1 MRTTRSV
8 PHQILGLIGWL
19 AVTFVAAALGA
30 LASAQAA
37 SVYAQL
43 SRPSW
48 APPAA
53 WFGPVWSIL
62 YVLMAVAAWLVWRE
76 SKQSGARAPL
86 LLFVAQLA
94 FNSLWS
100 WLFFAW
106 RLGGLAF
113 IDALLLLALIA
124 ATVVSFWRVSRLAG
138 ALLLPYLAWVSFAT
152 VLTGVVWRN
161 NPALLT

>member
-1 MRTTRSV
+1 MRTPRSA
-8 PHQILGLIGWL
+8 PAQILGLVGWL
-19 AVTFVAAALGA
+19 AFTFVAAALGA
-30 LASAQAA
+30 LASTQAA
-37 SVYAQL
+37 SLYALL

-53 WFGPVWSIL
+53 WFGPVWSVL
-62 YVLMAVAAWLVWRE
+62 YVLMAVAAWMVWRE
-76 SKQSGARAPL
+76 SKQSSARTPL
-86 LLFVAQLA
+86 LLFVLQLA
-94 FNSLWS
+94 FNALWS

-106 RLGGLAF
+106 RLGALAF

-152 VLTGVVWRN
+152 VLTWVVWRN
-161 NPALLT
+161 NPGLL

>member
-1 MRTTRSV
+1 MRTPRSA
-8 PHQILGLIGWL
+8 PAQILGLVGWL
-19 AVTFVAAALGA
+19 ALTFVAAALGA
-30 LASAQAA
+30 LASTQAA
-37 SVYAQL
+37 SLYSLL

-53 WFGPVWSIL
+53 WFGPVWSVL

-76 SKQSGARAPL
+76 SKQSSARTPL
-86 LLFVAQLA
+86 LLYVLQLA
-94 FNSLWS
+94 FNALWS

-106 RLGGLAF
+106 RLGALAF
-113 IDALLLLALIA
+113 IDALLLLALIG

-152 VLTGVVWRN
+152 VLTWVVWRN
-161 NPALLT
+161 NPGLL

>member
-1 MRTTRSV
+1 MRTPRSA
-8 PHQILGLIGWL
+8 PAQILGLVGWL
-19 AVTFVAAALGA
+19 ALTFVAAALGA
-30 LASAQAA
+30 LASTQAA
-37 SVYAQL
+37 SLYALL

-53 WFGPVWSIL
+53 WFGPVWSVL

-76 SKQSGARAPL
+76 SKPRTPL
-86 LLFVAQLA
+86 LLFVLQLA
-94 FNSLWS
+94 FNALWS

-106 RLGGLAF
+106 RLGALAF

-152 VLTGVVWRN
+152 VLTWVVWRN
-161 NPALLT
+161 NPGLL